1 MEGFFEALGTIG
13 LVLLVVTG
21 ALAGLIASVVTGG
34 RDKLL
39 YIGIG
44 VIGAVVLPFLLATLG
59 VGLLAAGGIA
69 AILAAALV
77 GAVCVLVIAKLVIR

>member
-44 VIGAVVLPFLLATLG
+44 VIGALVLPFLLATLG
-59 VGLLAAGGIA
+59 IGLLAAGGLA
-69 AILAAALV
+69 AILASALV
-77 GAVCVLVIAKLVIR
+77 GAVCVLVIAKLVMR

>member
-21 ALAGLIASVVTGG
+21 ALAGLIASVVAGG

-44 VIGAVVLPFLLATLG
+44 VIGAVSIPFLLAALG
-59 VGLLAAGGIA
+59 LGLLAAGGLA
-69 AILAAALV
+69 AILVAAVV
-77 GAVCVLVIAKLVIR
+77 GAVIVLVIAKLVLD